1 MRSTHFGRVLLTLCA
16 LQTPLVLAES
26 IDEIKQHAAAGQPL
40 AEAKLAS
47 AYLLGRDGLEKD
59 ESKAAEWM
67 EKAAKQGLI
76 DAQVIMGA
84 LYDRGMGVPN
94 DRDKATQWYE
104 KAAAQGHTTSI
115 AILGRNEAAK
125 GSVQF
130 NYQAMRLSAARSIP
144 TEYAKKFLM
153 SK

>member
-1 MRSTHFGRVLLTLCA
+1 MTFTYLLRVLFALSL
-16 LQTPLVLAES
+16 LQTSVVLAAG
-26 IDEIKQHAAAGQPL
+26 IDEIKQQAAAGQAL

-47 AYLLGRDGLEKD
+47 AYLLGREGLEKD

-76 DAQVIMGA
+76 DAQVFMGA

-94 DRDKATQWYE
+94 DNDKATQWYE

>member
-1 MRSTHFGRVLLTLCA
+1 MKSTCFGRVLLALCV
-16 LQTPLVLAES
+16 LQTPAVLAES
-26 IDEIKQHAAAGQPL
+26 LDEIKQHAAAGQPL

-67 EKAAKQGLI
+67 EKAARQGLI
-76 DAQVIMGA
+76 DAQVVMGA

-94 DRDKATQWYE
+94 DREKATHWYE

-115 AILGRNEAAK
+115 AILGRNEAAQ

-144 TEYAKKFLM
+144 TEYAKKLLM